1 MGNRLVQSV
10 TGSNR
15 VLLFLPLKG
24 IAMELDGCAGKV
36 VERILLIHEV
46 GPQSIEVLFNDGT
59 TLRLSLAQRVGIEV
73 SLDDGKSGEGTMPK
87 KYPTAA

>member
-1 MGNRLVQSV
+1 MGS
-10 TGSNR
+10 SD
-15 VLLFLPLKG
+15 VLLFLPLEG
-24 IAMELDGCAGKV
+24 PAMELGGCAGKV

-46 GPQSIEVLFNDGT
+46 GPQTIEVLFNDGT

-73 SLDDGKSGEGTMPK
+73 SLDDGKSGDGSVPK

>member
-1 MGNRLVQSV
+1 M
-10 TGSNR
+10 
-15 VLLFLPLKG
+15 LLFLLLEGPT
-24 IAMELDGCAGKV
+24 MELDGCVGKV

-46 GPQSIEVLFNDGT
+46 GPQTIEVLFKDGM

-73 SLDDGKSGEGTMPK
+73 TLDDGKSGEGSVAK